1 MSKAESQKS
10 KTKRGRPRSEK
21 AKQAIL
27 KAARELLDQ
36 AGPTRLTVE
45 GVAQRAGVGK
55 PTIYRYWSNAQELA
69 MAVFMDRDQSDP
81 AVDHAPE
88 SISDLYALIR
98 ETVRRLDSKRGRQ
111 MALML
116 ASAEQDSEL
125 FKAFSN
131 RVILDGR
138 KQGAKILKSA
148 IKQGEIAPD
157 TDVDLSLD
165 LIFGIIFLRLL
176 LDHAPLGDDLA
187 DRAVSSVIKAAKP

>member
-1 MSKAESQKS
+1 MSKVKS
-10 KTKRGRPRSEK
+10 ETDKAKRGRPRSEK

-27 KAARELLDQ
+27 KAARELIDET
-36 AGPTRLTVE
+36 GPTRLTVE
-45 GVAQRAGVGK
+45 GVAARAGVGK

-69 MAVFMDRDQSDP
+69 MAVFVDRTDDP
-81 AVDHAPE
+81 AADGNTARLA
-88 SISDLYALIR
+88 DLYTLIR
-98 ETVRRLDSKRGRQ
+98 ETVQRLDSKRGRQ

-138 KQGAKILKSA
+138 KRGADILRSA
-148 IKQGEIAPD
+148 IKLGEVDPD
-157 TDVDLSLD
+157 TDVELSLD
-165 LIFGIIFLRLL
+165 MIFGTIFLRLL

-187 DRAVSSVIKAAKP
+187 DRVVSSSIKREGA